1 MAKWQIG
8 RHVPKCATCETEF
21 KDGDRL
27 YSLLQVSDDGL
38 ERQDLCVR
46 CYSDE
51 AVANAVFWWRTRHQV
66 EEQRGL
72 KLDLEAIEA
81 LFLALDPHRASQ
93 GTQAA
98 EDGDEPNEA
107 ATRDATADQDEHDSE
122 AASAVTASSM
132 ASGLPINERLLEL
145 RYLICLVLLRK
156 RRLKVTKVARSY
168 RGEVGEFFL
177 VKRPRRQEELAVRV
191 FDFDADKIAALRADL
206 QRIFEGADPAEL
218 AAEEEPSDDLGEQD
232 GDPVAADSTDAE
244 GLR

>member
-8 RHVPKCATCETEF
+8 RHVPKCAACEVEF

-81 LFLALDPHRASQ
+81 LFIALDPHRSSAASS
-93 GTQAA
+93 AA
-98 EDGDEPNEA
+98 DEEDNDSNAISVAPQTDEA
-107 ATRDATADQDEHDSE
+107 DSE
-122 AASAVTASSM
+122 AAAPF

-191 FDFDADKIAALRADL
+191 FDFDADKIASLREDL

-218 AAEEEPSDDLGEQD
+218 AADQELSDEAGVDSEAD
-232 GDPVAADSTDAE
+232 TDSVAADSTDAE
-244 GLR
+244 VSR